1 MTHATWPVV
10 DFGCAEFSF
19 FTYLKH
25 FPGVEEVL
33 EVDIDK
39 DLLMCM
45 KCRTAPLNCDYLNT
59 RTEPL
64 TVYIL
69 EGNIARTDSHLLG
82 TDAVICIEIIEHLY
96 PDTLEDV
103 PYTVFGFVR
112 PLVAIFT
119 TPNIEFNALFPNPDG
134 FRHHDHKFEWT
145 RSQATN
151 IVGRYPDYTVEFVG
165 IGPPPEGFSSLGCCS
180 QMAVFVKQTPHK
192 AECHSISADSRTEP
206 ESSGKVSQD
215 EDSYNLLETYTYPFH
230 VDTRTD
236 REKICDEAQY
246 YISMWSRESVF
257 DTGDHIEIPLR
268 VLLPMVQKW
277 CHSPQLLRSTL
288 EGGGW
293 KVAESVSGELCVI
306 ERYPYEHSSS
316 SSSVGELDDRV
327 AAPYVEDESLLPLT
341 QTNLE
346 IDDWWDDDPNPN
358 CSTCDWKVTDMLPGL
373 PRDSATRCS
382 TLSSVDHISENYKP
396 SGPEVGTEKPFE
408 NTATFKDTEY
418 VPDSFVPDK
427 ALEHVHQTRNA
438 ELKPDILGS
447 FYSKPLV
454 AIESEQ
460 ISSIEN
466 SPQSISNT
474 SINKNVVKSAS
485 VHLNS
490 SIISNVSINASSFIL
505 PTSITSTSDIDSFT
519 DSDHSQNL
527 SFLNLK
533 SDLSLSN
540 NHPITS
546 DVKCSSALRHNQ
558 DCFEESLKVT
568 ENKEHILSADKN
580 VCFSLETVENAE
592 FQLKPLRPSRC
603 DVGCSSTESEVKN
616 GCIQPTK
623 SVKTINKCLNDVIEP
638 LGTNIIDSE
647 GIDSY
652 HLLSGNLQP
661 VSHINVPKEITSE
674 LNIDLANSKP
684 NEMVSGPMFN
694 AQTFKTDS
702 DHTCINSIQVS
713 AVKMRPTTANRD
725 AMTDQSM
732 SLNLE
737 LESSRIPNVFA
748 PNKRMTRSL
757 EVTMIDRLDDSSIVD
772 SFSLEEQNSK
782 AVDSGYPNSSSV
794 QDMDLDRTPEQFD
807 EIFTEDV
814 LLTGNSIF
822 DEHNSDYDDSLS
834 NASDVSDHLD
844 NEGQLYRPMAPVP
857 NGLLREVLDEGVE
870 NGDVANNN
878 RDEEGNNAAALIPE
892 DIMGPAL
899 EFDLIPLWVEDVDNE
914 NNIANNVALP
924 ENADPFPPWL
934 LNLVA
939 LANFGAGALHNQGI
953 PGEGDAPNP
962 AHLLFDEDDNASLV
976 SDDSALELG
985 DLEEVFSEE
994 EIELLEELEALE
1006 VQVSD
1011 EVIVLGDVGGS
1022 GEPHSIV

>member
-1 MTHATWPVV
+1 
-10 DFGCAEFSF
+10 
-19 FTYLKH
+19 
-25 FPGVEEVL
+25 
-33 EVDIDK
+33 
-39 DLLMCM
+39 M
-45 KCRTAPLNCDYLNT
+45 KP
-59 RTEPL
+59 
-64 TVYIL
+64 
-69 EGNIARTDSHLLG
+69 
-82 TDAVICIEIIEHLY
+82 
-96 PDTLEDV
+96 
-103 PYTVFGFVR
+103 
-112 PLVAIFT
+112 
-119 TPNIEFNALFPNPDG
+119 
-134 FRHHDHKFEWT
+134 
-145 RSQATN
+145 RSGDWA
-151 IVGRYPDYTVEFVG
+151 
-165 IGPPPEGFSSLGCCS
+165 
-180 QMAVFVKQTPHK
+180 
-192 AECHSISADSRTEP
+192 
-206 ESSGKVSQD
+206 VSQD
-215 EDSYNLLETYTYPFH
+215 EDSYNLLETYKYPFH
-230 VDTRTD
+230 VDARTD

-268 VLLPMVQKW
+268 VLLPMVKKW

-288 EGGGW
+288 EGAGW

-306 ERYPYEHSSS
+306 ERYPYDHSSS
-316 SSSVGELDDRV
+316 SSSVGELDDRA
-327 AAPYVEDESLLPLT
+327 AAPDVEDEPSLPHT

-346 IDDWWDDDPNPN
+346 LDDWWDDDPNPN
-358 CSTCDWKVTDMLPGL
+358 CSACDWTATDVLPGL
-373 PRDSATRCS
+373 PPDSATHIG
-382 TLSSVDHISENYKP
+382 TLSSVDHISENCKP
-396 SGPEVGTEKPFE
+396 LEPEVGTEKPFE
-408 NTATFKDTEY
+408 NTASFKDTEY
-418 VPDSFVPDK
+418 VPDPFVPDK
-427 ALEHVHQTRNA
+427 SLEHSHQTRNA

-466 SPQSISNT
+466 SSQSISNT
-474 SINKNVVKSAS
+474 SINRNVVKSAS
-485 VHLNS
+485 VRLNS
-490 SIISNVSINASSFIL
+490 SIISNVSADASSFIS

-519 DSDHSQNL
+519 DSDHSQ
-527 SFLNLK
+527 K
-533 SDLSLSN
+533 LSLSN

-546 DVKCSSALRHNQ
+546 DVKCSSALRRNR
-558 DCFEESLKVT
+558 DCFKESLKVT
-568 ENKEHILSADKN
+568 ENKEPILFADKN
-580 VCFSLETVENAE
+580 MCFSLETVENAE
-592 FQLKPLRPSRC
+592 FKLKPVRPSRC
-603 DVGCSSTESEVKN
+603 DVGCSSTESEVQK

-623 SVKTINKCLNDVIEP
+623 SVETINKCLNDVVEP
-638 LGTNIIDSE
+638 LGTNIIYSE

-661 VSHINVPKEITSE
+661 LSHINVPKEIPSE
-674 LNIDLANSKP
+674 LNSDLSNSKP
-684 NEMVSGPMFN
+684 DEIVSGPVFN

-702 DHTCINSIQVS
+702 DHTCVNSSQVS

-737 LESSRIPNVFA
+737 LESCRVPNVFA

-814 LLTGNSIF
+814 LLTGNSVF

-844 NEGQLYRPMAPVP
+844 NEGQLYRPPVAPVP

-870 NGDVANNN
+870 NGD
-878 RDEEGNNAAALIPE
+878 
-892 DIMGPAL
+892 
-899 EFDLIPLWVEDVDNE
+899 
-914 NNIANNVALP
+914 
-924 ENADPFPPWL
+924 
-934 LNLVA
+934 
-939 LANFGAGALHNQGI
+939 GI

-976 SDDSALELG
+976 SDDSALELAEA
-985 DLEEVFSEE
+985 EEEFSEE
-994 EIELLEELEALE
+994 EIELLEELA